1 MPAGVAHFLNWIYSS
16 ANVFVGAQGKLFWE
30 LLALFFLRYKQR
42 ARILFKVNKKNN
54 NNKTKQKNMIVNI
67 QSRYYLMKVYVC
79 PVHTAVLVS

>member
-54 NNKTKQKNMIVNI
+54 NKTKQKNMIVNI

-79 PVHTAVLVS
+79 PVYTAVLVS